1 MRSSVFKMICRLLI
15 ASLTLM
21 SLATANAG
29 MIAADQLA
37 ASSSAQLD
45 RVAVLSVLNRPEVAS
60 QLQAQGVDPQAASE
74 RIAAMTDDEVQALR
88 GQIDSLPAGAKSN
101 GWGIA
106 ARVAGGN
113 ILLWMWVTFWCG

>member
-101 GWGIA
+101 GWWIA
-106 ARVAGGN
+106 AVVVVA
-113 ILLWMWVTFWCG
+113 IIIWYMWMQ